1 MGVPQSYMWMAN
13 ASGKYIL
20 EQRDPAYPN
29 GFLHGFRDHCR
40 FVRWNWVGLRSC
52 SAAYCLSASLPW
64 LEFLVDHPRACL
76 QVRWQER
83 R

>member
-1 MGVPQSYMWMAN
+1 M
-13 ASGKYIL
+13 ASGSLPIREMELGGAQIL
-20 EQRDPAYPN
+20 
-29 GFLHGFRDHCR
+29 FS
-40 FVRWNWVGLRSC
+40 GL
-52 SAAYCLSASLPW
+52 LSLASLPW